1 MAYSEVLTREA
12 LYRSTRRRAAALKW
26 NFRHLTERPIRCSP
40 VTIQSRDELR
50 RHQDRMATVGAT
62 LAGVAHEL
70 NNPLAAI
77 VGFSQLLLKKSWPDD
92 DRAALEAIHHE
103 ATRSAAIVKDLLALV
118 RKRGATG
125 HAPTDLNDIVSYIA
139 RTRRYTLETAGVS
152 CILELDPHL
161 PRVRGER
168 TQLEQ
173 VVLNL
178 LNNAEQALRA
188 NVDAPKRSRGGR
200 ITIRTRLE
208 REHVVLDVEDD
219 GPGIPDD
226 QQSDI
231 WNPFWTS
238 RTGAAESGEG
248 TGLGLVIVR
257 DIVADHCGR
266 VQLDVSVAGLTR
278 FSVKLPACVEGPPG
292 EPEAEQASRPLDVL
306 VVDVDAAEM
315 SFVERFL
322 SARGHAVINAKST
335 DAALELAAQTTF
347 DAVVCDGGLMSSDGA
362 SVAASL
368 RALPG
373 CAEARFVG
381 RPNDIE
387 ELRRLVER
395 D

>member
-1 MAYSEVLTREA
+1 
-12 LYRSTRRRAAALKW
+12 
-26 NFRHLTERPIRCSP
+26 
-40 VTIQSRDELR
+40 
-50 RHQDRMATVGAT
+50 MATVGAT

-92 DRAALEAIHHE
+92 DRAALEAIQHE
-103 ATRSAAIVKDLLALV
+103 ASRSAAIVKDLLALV
-118 RKRGATG
+118 RKRGVTG
-125 HAPTDLNDIVSYIA
+125 HAPTDLNDIVSYIV
-139 RTRRYTLETAGVS
+139 RTRRYTLETAGIACV
-152 CILELDPHL
+152 LELDPHL
-161 PRVRGER
+161 PRVVGER

-173 VVLNL
+173 IVLNL

-188 NVDAPKRSRGGR
+188 SVDAPKRSPRRGGR
-200 ITIRTRLE
+200 ISIRTRSM
-208 REHVVLDVEDD
+208 RDQVVLDVEDD

-226 QQSDI
+226 MQSDI

-238 RTGAAESGEG
+238 RTGGEG

-257 DIVADHCGR
+257 DIVADHGGA
-266 VQLDVSVAGLTR
+266 VELDASVAGVTR
-278 FSVKLPACVEGPPG
+278 FSVRFPACADVA
-292 EPEAEQASRPLDVL
+292 PETETQASRPLDVL
-306 VVDVDAAEM
+306 VVNVEASEM

-322 SARGHAVINAKST
+322 SARGHAVTNAKT
-335 DAALELAAQTTF
+335 ADAALQLASRTTF
-347 DAVVCDGGLMSSDGA
+347 DAVICDGRLTGRDGA
-362 SVAASL
+362 SVTASL

-373 CAEARFVG
+373 CARARFVG

>member
-1 MAYSEVLTREA
+1 LNQGLIEG
-12 LYRSTRRRAAALKW
+12 RSCPDPT
-26 NFRHLTERPIRCSP
+26 
-40 VTIQSRDELR
+40 VTDHRKDELR

-77 VGFSQLLLKKSWPDD
+77 VGFSQLLLKKSWPDE
-92 DRAALEAIHHE
+92 DRAALEAIRHE
-103 ATRSAAIVKDLLALV
+103 ASRSAAIVKDLLALV
-118 RKRGATG
+118 RKRSVSG
-125 HAPTDLNDIVSYIA
+125 HAPTDLNDVVSYIA
-139 RTRRYTLETAGVS
+139 RTRRYTFETAGIACV
-152 CILELDPHL
+152 LELDPRL
-161 PRVRGER
+161 PFVVGER

-188 NVDAPKRSRGGR
+188 SVDAPKRPQGGR
-200 ITIRTRLE
+200 ITIRTR
-208 REHVVLDVEDD
+208 RDGPNVRLDVEDN

-226 QQSDI
+226 VQNEI

-238 RTGAAESGEG
+238 RTGGGEG

-257 DIVADHCGR
+257 DIVADHGGA
-266 VQLDVSVAGLTR
+266 VELDASVPGVTR
-278 FSVKLPACVEGPPG
+278 FSIRLPACIESVATKSEV
-292 EPEAEQASRPLDVL
+292 QMSRPLDVL
-306 VVDVDAAEM
+306 VVDVDATEM

-322 SARGHAVINAKST
+322 SARGHAVTNVKSA
-335 DAALELAAQTTF
+335 DAALQLATRATF
-347 DAVVCDGGLMSSDGA
+347 DAVVCDGGLTSRDGA
-362 SVAASL
+362 SVTASL

-373 CAEARFVG
+373 CARARFVG
-381 RPNDIE
+381 RPSDVE

>member
-1 MAYSEVLTREA
+1 
-12 LYRSTRRRAAALKW
+12 
-26 NFRHLTERPIRCSP
+26 
-40 VTIQSRDELR
+40 
-50 RHQDRMATVGAT
+50 MATVGAT

-92 DRAALEAIHHE
+92 DRVALEAIHHE

-118 RKRGATG
+118 RKRSLTG
-125 HAPTDLNDIVSYIA
+125 RVPTDLNDIVSYIA
-139 RTRRYTLETAGVS
+139 RTRRYTLETAGITCV
-152 CILELDPHL
+152 LELDPRL
-161 PRVRGER
+161 PQVHGER

-178 LNNAEQALRA
+178 LNNSEQALRA
-188 NVDAPKRSRGGR
+188 NVDAPKRSQVGGR
-200 ITIRTRLE
+200 ITIRTR
-208 REHVVLDVEDD
+208 RDAGQVVLEVEDD

-226 QQSDI
+226 MQNDI

-238 RTGAAESGEG
+238 RTGGGGEG

-257 DIVADHCGR
+257 DIVADHSG
-266 VQLDVSVAGLTR
+266 VVALDESADGVTR
-278 FSVKLPACVEGPPG
+278 FSVRLPASAENAPADVE
-292 EPEAEQASRPLDVL
+292 EQASRPLDVL
-306 VVDVDAAEM
+306 VVHLGATEM
-315 SFVERFL
+315 TFVERFL
-322 SARGHAVINAKST
+322 SARGHAVTNAKSP
-335 DAALELAAQTTF
+335 DAALQLASRTTF
-347 DAVVCDGGLMSSDGA
+347 DAVVCDGGLTSTDGA
-362 SVAASL
+362 LVTASL

-373 CAEARFVG
+373 CARARFVG

>member
-1 MAYSEVLTREA
+1 
-12 LYRSTRRRAAALKW
+12 
-26 NFRHLTERPIRCSP
+26 
-40 VTIQSRDELR
+40 
-50 RHQDRMATVGAT
+50 MATVGAT

-77 VGFSQLLLKKSWPDD
+77 VGFSQLLLKKRWPDD

-103 ATRSAAIVKDLLALV
+103 ASRSAAIVKDLLALV
-118 RKRGATG
+118 RKRSATG

-139 RTRRYTLETAGVS
+139 RTRRYTLETAGIACV
-152 CILELDPHL
+152 LDLDPHL
-161 PRVRGER
+161 PHVRGER

-188 NVDAPKRSRGGR
+188 DVDATRVSHGGR
-200 ITIRTRLE
+200 ITIRTRCEEEYVL
-208 REHVVLDVEDD
+208 LDVEDD
-219 GPGIPDD
+219 GPGIPGDM
-226 QQSDI
+226 QSDI

-238 RTGAAESGEG
+238 RTGTGGEG

-257 DIVADHCGR
+257 DIVADHRGG
-266 VQLDVSVAGLTR
+266 VELNASIAGVTR
-278 FSVKLPACVEGPPG
+278 FSVRLPACADAAPTDSP
-292 EPEAEQASRPLDVL
+292 AAQASRPLDVL
-306 VVDVDAAEM
+306 VVDADAAEM
-315 SFVERFL
+315 AFVERFL
-322 SARGHAVINAKST
+322 SARGHAVINAKSP
-335 DAALELAAQTTF
+335 DAALQLAARTTF
-347 DAVVCDGGLMSSDGA
+347 DAVVCDGGLTSTDGA
-362 SVAASL
+362 SITASL

-373 CAEARFVG
+373 CAQARFVG

>member
-1 MAYSEVLTREA
+1 
-12 LYRSTRRRAAALKW
+12 
-26 NFRHLTERPIRCSP
+26 
-40 VTIQSRDELR
+40 
-50 RHQDRMATVGAT
+50 MATVGAT

-77 VGFSQLLLKKSWPDD
+77 VGFSQLLLKKTWPED
-92 DRAALEAIHHE
+92 DRAALEAIQHE
-103 ATRSAAIVKDLLALV
+103 ASRSAAIVKDLLALV
-118 RKRGATG
+118 RKHSVTG
-125 HAPTDLNDIVSYIA
+125 HVPTDLNDIVSYIA
-139 RTRRYTLETAGVS
+139 RTRRYTLETAGIACV
-152 CILELDPHL
+152 LDLDPHL
-161 PRVRGER
+161 PRVVGER

-188 NVDAPKRSRGGR
+188 NVDAPSGAARRSRGRGQ
-200 ITIRTRLE
+200 IVGTISIRTRSTEGHVMLE
-208 REHVVLDVEDD
+208 VEDD

-226 QQSDI
+226 MQSEI

-238 RTGAAESGEG
+238 RAGGEG

-257 DIVADHCGR
+257 DIVTDHGGG
-266 VQLDVSVAGLTR
+266 VELDTSVAGLTR
-278 FSVKLPACVEGPPG
+278 FSVRLPACADIA
-292 EPEAEQASRPLDVL
+292 PETETQASRPLDVL
-306 VVDVDAAEM
+306 VVNVEASEM

-322 SARGHAVINAKST
+322 SARGHAVTNAKT
-335 DAALELAAQTTF
+335 ADAALQLASRVTF
-347 DAVVCDGGLMSSDGA
+347 DAVICDGRLTSGDGA
-362 SVAASL
+362 SVTASL

-373 CAEARFVG
+373 CARARFVG

>member
-1 MAYSEVLTREA
+1 MTDQR
-12 LYRSTRRRAAALKW
+12 
-26 NFRHLTERPIRCSP
+26 
-40 VTIQSRDELR
+40 QDELR

-77 VGFSQLLLKKSWPDD
+77 VGFSQLLLKKSWPED
-92 DRAALEAIHHE
+92 DRLALEAIQHE
-103 ATRSAAIVKDLLALV
+103 ASRSAAIVKDLLALV
-118 RKRGATG
+118 RKRSVTG
-125 HAPTDLNDIVSYIA
+125 HVPTDLNDIVSYIA
-139 RTRRYTLETAGVS
+139 RTRRYTLETAGIA

-161 PRVRGER
+161 PHVVGER

-188 NVDAPKRSRGGR
+188 NVDAPKRSHRGR
-200 ITIRTRLE
+200 IAIRTRSE
-208 REHVVLDVEDD
+208 AEHVVLEVEDN

-226 QQSDI
+226 MQSDI

-238 RTGAAESGEG
+238 RTGGEG

-257 DIVADHCGR
+257 DIVVDHGGA
-266 VQLDVSVAGLTR
+266 VELDASAPGVTR
-278 FSVKLPACVEGPPG
+278 FSIRLPACADIAPATET
-292 EPEAEQASRPLDVL
+292 QALRPLDVL
-306 VVDVDAAEM
+306 VVNVEASEM

-322 SARGHAVINAKST
+322 SARGHAVTNVKTA
-335 DAALELAAQTTF
+335 DAALQLASRVTF
-347 DAVVCDGGLMSSDGA
+347 DAVVCDGKLTSGDGE
-362 SVAASL
+362 SVTASL

-373 CAEARFVG
+373 CARARFVG

>member
-1 MAYSEVLTREA
+1 
-12 LYRSTRRRAAALKW
+12 
-26 NFRHLTERPIRCSP
+26 
-40 VTIQSRDELR
+40 VTHQRKDELR

-92 DRAALEAIHHE
+92 DRVALEAIHHE

-118 RKRGATG
+118 RKRSLTG

-139 RTRRYTLETAGVS
+139 RTRRYSLETARTT
-152 CILELDPHL
+152 CTLELEPRLPH
-161 PRVRGER
+161 VHGER

-188 NVDAPKRSRGGR
+188 NVDAPSRPQGGR
-200 ITIRTRLE
+200 ITIRTRCDADGG
-208 REHVVLDVEDD
+208 HVVLEVEDD
-219 GPGIPDD
+219 GPGIPGDM
-226 QQSDI
+226 QSDI

-238 RTGAAESGEG
+238 RTGGGGEG

-257 DIVADHCGR
+257 DIVADHGGA
-266 VQLDVSVAGLTR
+266 VSLDASAEGGTR
-278 FSVKLPACVEGPPG
+278 FSVRLPACPDSGSVGVE
-292 EPEAEQASRPLDVL
+292 AQASRPLDVL
-306 VVDVDAAEM
+306 VVDVEATEM
-315 SFVERFL
+315 GGAFVERFL
-322 SARGHAVINAKST
+322 SARGHAVTNAKSA
-335 DAALELAAQTTF
+335 DAALQLASRVTF
-347 DAVVCDGGLMSSDGA
+347 DAVICDGGLTSTDGA
-362 SVAASL
+362 SVTASL

-373 CAEARFVG
+373 CARARFVG

>member
-1 MAYSEVLTREA
+1 
-12 LYRSTRRRAAALKW
+12 
-26 NFRHLTERPIRCSP
+26 
-40 VTIQSRDELR
+40 
-50 RHQDRMATVGAT
+50 MATVGAT

-92 DRAALEAIHHE
+92 DRVALEAIHHE

-118 RKRGATG
+118 RKRSLTG

-139 RTRRYTLETAGVS
+139 RTRRYSLETARIT
-152 CILELDPHL
+152 CTLELEPRLPH
-161 PRVRGER
+161 VHGER

-188 NVDAPKRSRGGR
+188 NVDAPSRPQGGR
-200 ITIRTRLE
+200 ITIRTRCDADGG
-208 REHVVLDVEDD
+208 HVVLEVEDD
-219 GPGIPDD
+219 GPGIPGDM
-226 QQSDI
+226 QSDI

-238 RTGAAESGEG
+238 RTGGGGEG

-257 DIVADHCGR
+257 DIVADHGGA
-266 VQLDVSVAGLTR
+266 VSLDASAEGVTR
-278 FSVKLPACVEGPPG
+278 FSVRLPACPDSGSVGVE
-292 EPEAEQASRPLDVL
+292 AQASRPLDVL
-306 VVDVDAAEM
+306 VVDVEATEM
-315 SFVERFL
+315 GGAFVERFL
-322 SARGHAVINAKST
+322 SARGHAVTNAKSA
-335 DAALELAAQTTF
+335 DAALQLASRVTF
-347 DAVVCDGGLMSSDGA
+347 DAVICDGGLTSTDGA
-362 SVAASL
+362 SVTASL

-373 CAEARFVG
+373 CARARFVG

>member
-1 MAYSEVLTREA
+1 
-12 LYRSTRRRAAALKW
+12 
-26 NFRHLTERPIRCSP
+26 
-40 VTIQSRDELR
+40 
-50 RHQDRMATVGAT
+50 MATVGAT

-70 NNPLAAI
+70 NSLFAAI
-77 VGFSQLLLKKSWPDD
+77 VGFSQLLLKKTWNDD

-103 ATRSAAIVKDLLALV
+103 AIRSAAIVKDLLALV

-139 RTRRYTLETAGVS
+139 RTRRYTLETAGITCV
-152 CILELDPHL
+152 LDLDPHL
-161 PRVRGER
+161 RRVRGER

-188 NVDAPKRSRGGR
+188 NVDAPRRSRAGR
-200 ITIRTRLE
+200 ITLRTRSE
-208 REHVVLDVEDD
+208 GEHVVLEVEDD

-226 QQSDI
+226 LQSDI

-238 RTGAAESGEG
+238 RTGPAGASEG

-257 DIVADHCGR
+257 DIVTDHGGC
-266 VQLDVSVAGLTR
+266 VQLDASAAGVTR
-278 FSVKLPACVEGPPG
+278 FSVQLPACTESSARGYEV
-292 EPEAEQASRPLDVL
+292 EQASRPLDVL
-306 VVDVDAAEM
+306 VVDVDATEM
-315 SFVERFL
+315 AFVEKFL
-322 SARGHAVINAKST
+322 SARGHAVINAKT
-335 DAALELAAQTTF
+335 ADAALELAAQTTF
-347 DAVVCDGGLMSSDGA
+347 DAVVCDGGLMSRNGA

>member
-1 MAYSEVLTREA
+1 
-12 LYRSTRRRAAALKW
+12 
-26 NFRHLTERPIRCSP
+26 
-40 VTIQSRDELR
+40 
-50 RHQDRMATVGAT
+50 MATVGAT

-77 VGFSQLLLKKSWPDD
+77 VGFSQLLLKKSWPED
-92 DRAALEAIHHE
+92 DRTALEAIHHE

-118 RKRGATG
+118 RRRAATE

-139 RTRRYTLETAGVS
+139 RTRRYTLETAGIACV
-152 CILELDPHL
+152 LELDPHL
-161 PRVRGER
+161 PQVHGER

-188 NVDAPKRSRGGR
+188 NVDAPRRSRGGR
-200 ITIRTRLE
+200 ITIRTRVD
-208 REHVVLDVEDD
+208 REHVVLEIEDD

-226 QQSDI
+226 MQSDI

-238 RTGAAESGEG
+238 RTGGGSGGEG

-257 DIVADHCGR
+257 DIVTDHRGT
-266 VQLDVSVAGLTR
+266 VALDASTAGVTR
-278 FSVKLPACVEGPPG
+278 FSVRLPACAERRAVA
-292 EPEAEQASRPLDVL
+292 EPAQALRPLDVL
-306 VVDVDAAEM
+306 VVDVDATEM
-315 SFVERFL
+315 AFVERFL
-322 SARGHAVINAKST
+322 SARGHAVFNAKSA
-335 DAALELAAQTTF
+335 DAALQLASRTTF
-347 DAVVCDGGLMSSDGA
+347 DAVVCDGGLTNRDGA
-362 SVAASL
+362 LVTASL

-373 CAEARFVG
+373 CARARFVG
-381 RPNDIE
+381 RPKDVE

>member
-1 MAYSEVLTREA
+1 
-12 LYRSTRRRAAALKW
+12 
-26 NFRHLTERPIRCSP
+26 
-40 VTIQSRDELR
+40 VTHQRKDELR

-92 DRAALEAIHHE
+92 DRVALEAIHHE

-118 RKRGATG
+118 RKRSLTG

-139 RTRRYTLETAGVS
+139 RTRRYSLETARIT
-152 CILELDPHL
+152 CTLELEPRLPH
-161 PRVRGER
+161 VHGER

-188 NVDAPKRSRGGR
+188 NVDAPSRPQGGR
-200 ITIRTRLE
+200 ITIRTRCDADGG
-208 REHVVLDVEDD
+208 HVVLEVEDD
-219 GPGIPDD
+219 GPGIPGDM
-226 QQSDI
+226 QSDI

-238 RTGAAESGEG
+238 RTGGGGEG

-257 DIVADHCGR
+257 DIVADHGGA
-266 VQLDVSVAGLTR
+266 VSLDASAEGVTR
-278 FSVKLPACVEGPPG
+278 FSVRLPACPDSGSVGVE
-292 EPEAEQASRPLDVL
+292 AQASRPLYVL
-306 VVDVDAAEM
+306 VVDVEATEM
-315 SFVERFL
+315 GGAFVERFL
-322 SARGHAVINAKST
+322 SARGHAVTNAKSA
-335 DAALELAAQTTF
+335 DAALQLASRVTF
-347 DAVVCDGGLMSSDGA
+347 DAVICDGGLTSTDGA
-362 SVAASL
+362 SVTASL

-373 CAEARFVG
+373 CARARFVG

>member
-1 MAYSEVLTREA
+1 V
-12 LYRSTRRRAAALKW
+12 
-26 NFRHLTERPIRCSP
+26 TEKR
-40 VTIQSRDELR
+40 QDELR

-77 VGFSQLLLKKSWPDD
+77 VGFSQLLLKKSWPED
-92 DRAALEAIHHE
+92 DRVALEAIQHE
-103 ATRSAAIVKDLLALV
+103 ARRSAAIVKDLLALV
-118 RKRGATG
+118 RKRGVTG
-125 HAPTDLNDIVSYIA
+125 HAPTDLNDIVAYIA
-139 RTRRYTLETAGVS
+139 RTRRYTLETAGIS
-152 CILELDPHL
+152 CELELDPHL
-161 PRVRGER
+161 PRVIGDR

-173 VVLNL
+173 IVLNL

-188 NVDAPKRSRGGR
+188 SVDAPPPKRSHRGR
-200 ITIRTRLE
+200 ITIRTRSGGGY
-208 REHVVLDVEDD
+208 VVLDVEDD

-226 QQSDI
+226 MQSDI

-238 RTGAAESGEG
+238 RTAGEG

-257 DIVADHCGR
+257 DIVADHGGG
-266 VQLDVSVAGLTR
+266 VELDASDAGLTR
-278 FSVKLPACVEGPPG
+278 FSVRLPACM
-292 EPEAEQASRPLDVL
+292 EPSIPATESQVTRPLDVL
-306 VVDVDAAEM
+306 VVNVEAAEL

-322 SARGHAVINAKST
+322 SARGHAVTNAKSP
-335 DAALELAAQTTF
+335 DAALQLASRTSF
-347 DAVVCDGGLMSSDGA
+347 DAVICDGRLTSRNGE
-362 SVAASL
+362 SVTASL

-373 CAEARFVG
+373 CAQARFVG

>member
-1 MAYSEVLTREA
+1 
-12 LYRSTRRRAAALKW
+12 
-26 NFRHLTERPIRCSP
+26 
-40 VTIQSRDELR
+40 
-50 RHQDRMATVGAT
+50 MATVGAT

-92 DRAALEAIHHE
+92 DRVALEAIHHE

-118 RKRGATG
+118 RRRSLTG
-125 HAPTDLNDIVSYIA
+125 HTPTDLNDIVSYIA
-139 RTRRYTLETAGVS
+139 RTRRYTLETARIT
-152 CILELDPHL
+152 CTLELEPRL
-161 PRVRGER
+161 PPVPGER

-188 NVDAPKRSRGGR
+188 NVDAPSRPQGGR
-200 ITIRTRLE
+200 ITIRTRQE
-208 REHVVLDVEDD
+208 VDGGHVVLEVEDD

-226 QQSDI
+226 MRSDI

-238 RTGAAESGEG
+238 RTGGGGEG

-257 DIVADHCGR
+257 DIVADHGGG
-266 VQLDVSVAGLTR
+266 VALDTSADGVTR
-278 FSVKLPACVEGPPG
+278 FSVRLPACAATASTDVE
-292 EPEAEQASRPLDVL
+292 AQAQASRPLDVL
-306 VVDVDAAEM
+306 VVDVDATEM
-315 SFVERFL
+315 GGAFVERFL
-322 SARGHAVINAKST
+322 SARGHAVTNAKST
-335 DAALELAAQTTF
+335 DAALQLASLTTF
-347 DAVVCDGGLMSSDGA
+347 DAVVCDGGLTSTDGA
-362 SVAASL
+362 SVTASL

-373 CAEARFVG
+373 CARARFVG
-381 RPNDIE
+381 RPKDIE